1 MFPIQRKYNRINYS
15 TLIDRK
21 QNEKG
26 KTKLREELLSAMGN
40 AAHEVRKWP
49 QKEVRIFHHNDS
61 DGLTSGAILTK
72 AFKRAGF
79 KVQRSCLEKPYPK
92 LLHKI
97 YEQTGGLII
106 FADFAGRIAPLL
118 SDLNRSR
125 NLTLILDHHVA
136 EASTDPMV
144 HNLDPDLYGL
154 KGDRDISGSTTCYLF
169 AKTLAASNC
178 DLAHIATIGAVGDE
192 FFVDGCL
199 AAENRDAALEAV
211 EQGKLEIRKHETGE
225 RYFLQTSK
233 QPVACDELGAYLD
246 TLGAAGYYQNGP
258 DMGIQVCL
266 KGACAES
273 DGMLKKLQAI
283 QNKAFENEISK
294 IQSEGLKKTANIQ
307 WFHVKNRFAPMGVK
321 MIGVFCD
328 AIKNSENVDPQRYV
342 AGFQIIPNEIPGFG
356 PIEFNEVKISMRVSA
371 QIEAQIRANKKMGLN
386 ILLPEATNKLGGF
399 SDACHSLTAATT
411 VAIGKEELLIEE
423 MEKILEKQEC

>member
-1 MFPIQRKYNRINYS
+1 MIDFFAQ
-15 TLIDRK
+15 IDRK
-21 QNEKG
+21 QNEKRNAI
-26 KTKLREELLSAMGN
+26 LREALLTAMGN
-40 AAHEVRKWP
+40 AAAEVRKWP
-49 QKEVRIFHHNDS
+49 QKEAQIFHHNDS

-72 AFKRAGF
+72 AFERAGF
-79 KVQRSCLEKPYPK
+79 KIQRSCLEKPYPK
-92 LLHKI
+92 LLNKI

-125 NLTLILDHHVA
+125 NLTLILDHHAA

-169 AKTLAASNC
+169 ARALDAANE
-178 DLAHIATIGAVGDE
+178 DLAHLAAIGAVGDE

-199 AAENRDAALEAV
+199 AGENRNAAKEAV
-211 EQGKLEIRKHETGE
+211 NQGKLEIQKHDTGE
-225 RYFLQTSK
+225 LYFLLTAR

-258 DMGIQVCL
+258 DMGIRVSL
-266 KGACAES
+266 EGTCAES
-273 DGMLKKLQAI
+273 DRMLEKLQAI
-283 QNKAFENEISK
+283 QHKAFEKEISK
-294 IQSEGLKKTANIQ
+294 IQTEGLKKTANIQ
-307 WFHVKNRFAPMGVK
+307 WFHVENRFSPMGVK

-328 AIKNSENVDPQRYV
+328 AIKNSDNVDPQRYV

-411 VAIGKEELLIEE
+411 VAIGKEEALIQE
-423 MEKILEKQEC
+423 MEQILGK

>member
-1 MFPIQRKYNRINYS
+1 LETQLKE
-15 TLIDRK
+15 
-21 QNEKG
+21 Q
-26 KTKLREELLSAMGN
+26 LLKAMEN
-40 AAHEVRKWP
+40 SAHEVKQWP
-49 QKEVRIFHHNDS
+49 QKEVQIFHHNDS
-61 DGLTSGAILTK
+61 DGLTSGAILTT
-72 AFKRAGF
+72 AFERADF

-97 YEQTGGLII
+97 YDQTGGLII

-118 SDLNRSR
+118 SALNKSR

-169 AKTLAASNC
+169 AKTLDASNG
-178 DLAHIATIGAVGDE
+178 DLAHIAAIGAVGDE

-199 AAENRDAALEAV
+199 AGENRDAALEAAK
-211 EQGKLEIRKHETGE
+211 QGKLEIRKHETGE
-225 RYFLQTSK
+225 RYYLNTSRGS
-233 QPVACDELGAYLD
+233 VACDKLGAYLD

-258 DMGIQVCL
+258 DMGIKVCL
-266 KGACAES
+266 KGASAES
-273 DGMLKKLQAI
+273 DQMLKKLQAI
-283 QNKAFENEISK
+283 QHKAFENETSK

-307 WFHVKNRFAPMGVK
+307 WFHVENRFAPMGVK

-328 AIKNSENVDPQRYV
+328 AIKNSEAVDKHRYV
-342 AGFQIIPNEIPGFG
+342 AGFQIIPNEIPDFG
-356 PIEFNEVKISMRVSA
+356 RMEFNEVKISMRVSA
-371 QIEAQIRANKKMGLN
+371 QIEAEIRANKKMGLN

-411 VAIGKEELLIEE
+411 VAIGKEERLIEE
-423 MEKILEKQEC
+423 MEKILEAPSKQTIKGEYHG